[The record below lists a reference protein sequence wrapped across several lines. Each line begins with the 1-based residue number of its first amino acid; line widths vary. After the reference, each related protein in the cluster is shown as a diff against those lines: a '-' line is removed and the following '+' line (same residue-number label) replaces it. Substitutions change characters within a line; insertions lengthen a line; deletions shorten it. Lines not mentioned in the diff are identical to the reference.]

1 MNNRR
6 KNCFSAFL
14 VMLMMLFVATQ
25 GVQAQRVGRWEKLG
39 QRTVNLTLDRDV
51 FRCAHKGTFTAIRFH
66 VEKAPVNFLRVVVEY
81 ANGKNDNLD
90 FNRPVPAGGTSRY
103 LDLRGNKRIIKQ
115 ITVFYKA
122 LPKRGSIN
130 RIKKAKV
137 EVWGRH

>member
-1 MNNRR
+1 MNNRT
-6 KNCFSAFL
+6 KNSFSAL
-14 VMLMMLFVATQ
+14 LIMMVMLLGTSLS
-25 GVQAQRVGRWEKLG
+25 VQAQKVGRWEKLG
-39 QRTVNLTLDRDV
+39 ERSVNLTIDKDV

-81 ANGKNDNLD
+81 ANGNNDDLN
-90 FNRPVPAGGTSRY
+90 FNQLVPAGGTSRY

-122 LPKRGSIN
+122 LPKRGSHKV
-130 RIKKAKV
+130 KKANV